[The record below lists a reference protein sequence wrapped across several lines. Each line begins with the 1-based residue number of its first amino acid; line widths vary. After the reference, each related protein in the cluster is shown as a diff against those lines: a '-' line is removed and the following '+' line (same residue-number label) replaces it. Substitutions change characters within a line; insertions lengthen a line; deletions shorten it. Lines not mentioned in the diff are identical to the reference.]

1 MSTVYIIASNLKYS
15 ECLNQP
21 LQFKKLYF
29 WTNKHYVGICLPNYF
44 TNIRKYCYKKNPI
57 LFTGSYFLLVLHTP
71 SYKHF
76 FVRIKKWGNRSQLR
90 FFGWRTKLKSSE
102 SSFAFS
108 CLLFVFVRWWMLA
121 NHSTYKMS
129 SCTFK
134 TYSLT
139 KRQNCQI
146 SKKLWNQYFHEIAI
160 FTKF

>member
-1 MSTVYIIASNLKYS
+1 MNKQTLRRYIFAQLFY
-15 ECLNQP
+15 
-21 LQFKKLYF
+21 
-29 WTNKHYVGICLPNYF
+29 W
-44 TNIRKYCYKKNPI
+44 YKKI
-57 LFTGSYFLLVLHTP
+57 LLQEKSNFIYLLAVTFCLCSILHLVNI
-71 SYKHF
+71 F

-108 CLLFVFVRWWMLA
+108 CLLFVFVRWWMLG

-139 KRQNCQI
+139 KRHNCQI
-146 SKKLWNQYFHEIAI
+146 SKKLWNQYFHEIAVLPNSKWFDGI
-160 FTKF
+160 I